1 MGKAAIIQVLCA
13 DAPGRQACRWRAPA
27 EGNIEGFPDELD
39 ISWGVGGENE
49 FHPISACKEF
59 SLNGWDDRQVNCD
72 GAVYRAGREGRKI
85 RGDVLDMLQGKSRT
99 ASSHR

>member
-39 ISWGVGGENE
+39 ISWGAGRDE
-49 FHPISACKEF
+49 FHLISACKEF

-72 GAVYRAGREGRKI
+72 GVGYRAGREGRKI
-85 RGDVLDMLQGKSRT
+85 RGDVLDMLQGKART
-99 ASSHR
+99 ARSQR